1 MDIETELMQ
10 MLWYEPNTGQL
21 FWTDAA
27 HKSVR
32 GKQAGT
38 LNRGYIVVM
47 YKAKFYKA
55 HRLAWLLTHGT
66 WPKHS
71 IDHINGNKSDNR
83 LANLRDVDDTR
94 NQQNRFSARVD
105 SQSGL
110 MGASPYR
117 NRWKSQ
123 IRINGEVKYLGVYDT
138 PELAHAAYI
147 QAKKQHHI
155 GREKNA

>member
-10 MLWYEPNTGQL
+10 MLWYEPVAGQL
-21 FWTDAA
+21 FWTDKA

-55 HRLAWLLTHGT
+55 HRLAWLLTYGK
-66 WPKHS
+66 WPEKS
-71 IDHINGNKSDNR
+71 IDHINGIKSDNR
-83 LANLRDVDDTR
+83 LENLRDVDDVL
-94 NQQNRFSARVD
+94 NQQNRHRARVD
-105 SQSGL
+105 SKSGL

-123 IRINGEVKYLGVYDT
+123 IRVNGEVRYLGMFDT
-138 PELAHAAYI
+138 PELAHLAYV
-147 QAKKQHHI
+147 QAKQQHHI
-155 GREKNA
+155 GREKNT